1 MARVTYVEIPA
12 GLEENFW
19 KALTA
24 QDRFTFPRITKKVT
38 FFSLQKIAGL
48 TKRSYLP
55 ACSQLWQEFSEEQ
68 KQAWKEASPKPI
80 KHGWRTFVTDQCI
93 RIKYGIP
100 GTATPSKFHNA
111 WIGNLKIS
119 EPASEIKIAQY
130 HPRAY
135 WIQKAVTGK
144 KGMYEPV
151 LITEDFGFPFRIEL
165 NYKANLTSVG
175 EGAFAKFYAEI
186 WHSYQGVDYLTPC
199 EVLLDL
205 DTTGQGDNGWK
216 NAFASVSLFGVSTFG
231 DFGFGSESEFLL
243 YYIGYVLYFHLYNVR
258 GDLYIDN
265 LKAEHSEQNWLR
277 DLYCKKINQSF
288 TRAFFQVPKH
298 WVGITLPEGAEF
310 GSTYLE

>member
-1 MARVTYVEIPA
+1 MAKVTYVEIPA

-48 TKRSYLP
+48 IKRSYLP
-55 ACSQLWQEFSEEQ
+55 VCSELWQGFSEEQ

-80 KHGWRTFVTDQCI
+80 KHGWRMFVTDQCI
-93 RIKYGIP
+93 RIKYGVP

-151 LITEDFGFPFRIEL
+151 LVTEDFALPLKIGL
-165 NYKANLTSVG
+165 NYKTNLTSLG
-175 EGAFAKFYAEI
+175 EGSFVKFYARV
-186 WHSYQGVDYLTPC
+186 WHSFQGQDIYTDN
-199 EVLLDL
+199 EINLDL
-205 DTTGQGDNGWK
+205 ITDWK
-216 NAFASVSLFGVSTFG
+216 Y
-231 DFGFGSESEFLL
+231 SENILTNVAG
-243 YYIGYVLYFHLYNVR
+243 YVVAYVLYFHLYNVR

-277 DLYCKKINQSF
+277 DPYCKKINQSF

-310 GSTYLE
+310 GSTYPE